1 MGKVAL
7 KVAKRVVL
15 ALLSILALL
24 SALSAPSAP
33 SPALVLAQE
42 AVKSVATVYR
52 DGWVHVK
59 VEAAVDPTEPSATLQ
74 LLSSSINNVLV
85 TDEGGGPLAYDVR
98 GANITVYTLGVSKVV
113 LEYDTVAL
121 TSMTAGVWTISFT
134 SPYPLTLVL
143 PENATIMYFNAP
155 PSSIKSEGAGGGS
168 RLVLELSPGSWE
180 ISYVLEAPII
190 SPPPSP
196 APPTTPPQGG
206 AQPPQQPSPPIL
218 LPNALMLAV
227 GAMVVAAVALS
238 LFLLKRRGG
247 VARVV
252 SSATCLGALDE
263 GEAKVVE
270 LLRLKGGG
278 ALEAEIREALGLPK
292 TTAWR
297 LVRRLERKGLVVV
310 RKVGNQN
317 VVELR
322 GVAEKEL
329 R

>member
-1 MGKVAL
+1 MRA
-7 KVAKRVVL
+7 VL

-24 SALSAPSAP
+24 SALSAP

-85 TDEGGGPLAYDVR
+85 TDEGGEPLAYDVK
-98 GANITVYTLGVSKVV
+98 GANITIYTLGASKVV

-134 SPYPLTLVL
+134 SPYPLTLIL

-155 PSSIKSEGAGGGS
+155 PSSIRSEGSGHGS

-190 SPPPSP
+190 S
-196 APPTTPPQGG
+196 
-206 AQPPQQPSPPIL
+206 QPPQQPSPPIL

-227 GAMVVAAVALS
+227 GAMVVAATALS

-247 VARVV
+247 VARAV
-252 SSATCLGALDE
+252 SRATCLEALDGDE
-263 GEAKVVE
+263 VKVVE
-270 LLRLKGGG
+270 LLRSKGGR
-278 ALEAEIREALGLPK
+278 ALEAEIREALDLPK

-297 LVRRLERKGLVVV
+297 LVRRLEKKGLVVV
-310 RKVGNQN
+310 RKIGNQN
-317 VVELR
+317 SVELI
-322 GVAEKEL
+322 GG
-329 R
+329 